1 MPRGKSSDVKPK
13 IIELDKNIGHKI
25 VMSISGLFIDIY
37 EPAHI
42 VDQEIS
48 DTEGTGYTSAEGG
61 DGMGQLL
68 VADISVDGAAAL

>member
-42 VDQEIS
+42 VCQEIS
-48 DTEGTGYTSAEGG
+48 DMEGTGYTSAEGG
-61 DGMGQLL
+61 DGMGQLF